1 MINQKAGY
9 VTPGSWFPGPAEI
22 KRRERNRARLESKR
36 FTDACEMAGI
46 PATKRQAS
54 KFNNGRG
61 LAFRFAR

>member
-9 VTPGSWFPGPAEI
+9 VTPVSWFPVPAEI

-61 LAFRFAR
+61 LAFRFA

>member
-1 MINQKAGY
+1 MINQKMGC
-9 VTPGSWFPGPAEI
+9 VTPRSWYPGPAEI
-22 KRRERNRARLESKR
+22 KRSERNSGRLASR
-36 FTDACEMAGI
+36 HFTDACEMAGI

>member
-22 KRRERNRARLESKR
+22 KRRERNRARFESKR

-61 LAFRFAR
+61 LAFRFA

>member
-1 MINQKAGY
+1 MINQKMGR
-9 VTPGSWFPGPAEI
+9 VTPRSWYPGPTEI
-22 KRRERNRARLESKR
+22 KRRERNRDRLESEH

-61 LAFRFAR
+61 LAFRFAL

>member
-9 VTPGSWFPGPAEI
+9 VTPRSWFPGPAEI
-22 KRRERNRARLESKR
+22 KRQERNRARLESKR
-36 FTDACEMAGI
+36 FTDACKMAGI